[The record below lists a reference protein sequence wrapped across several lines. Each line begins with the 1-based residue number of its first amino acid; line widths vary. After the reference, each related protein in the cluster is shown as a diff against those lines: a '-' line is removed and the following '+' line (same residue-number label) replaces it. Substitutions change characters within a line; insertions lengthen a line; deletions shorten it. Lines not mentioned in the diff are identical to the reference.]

1 VSDEPEDLELEALQR
16 QLDDAFETTRPRA
29 GFEDELWTRM
39 QARRPV
45 GSRLRDA
52 WLGLVQGIRE
62 VPAVPMAAVAALLVV
77 VLGASVLVY
86 SGVGRG
92 GGGATSA
99 SLNRQSGAQPASL
112 RPAAAPTRRP
122 LPSSPGTF
130 GQLPSP
136 RFAAVP
142 TNASAPGAAQ
152 SATPAT
158 DYAGQ
163 VALTWTGKLDLTI
176 SSAPVFRYHEPST
189 NTADQ
194 FATALGAVLVSRP
207 AGYLGSYQ
215 TTDFSVRVRG
225 TVQSPAR
232 EPTYTVLPI
241 TSSASIDAAGG
252 PVDVALVF
260 LAERSLAPSW
270 QYTSN
275 VVVSGDVSKVSLD
288 RQFGVTG
295 YGYAYLV
302 DGSGQR
308 YGLEVDLN
316 GVRPISASGPLP
328 LSIDSAQYPI
338 ISADQAVRSALAST
352 PVTDGAVGVPT
363 ATLTSAELVY
373 SVVVAGDHS
382 FYEPSILFSGTFT
395 VNGTTYV
402 KRVLVPAV
410 DPTYRS
416 S

>member
-1 VSDEPEDLELEALQR
+1 V
-16 QLDDAFETTRPRA
+16 
-29 GFEDELWTRM
+29 
-39 QARRPV
+39 
-45 GSRLRDA
+45 
-52 WLGLVQGIRE
+52 
-62 VPAVPMAAVAALLVV
+62 LVV
-77 VLGASVLVY
+77 VLGASALVY
-86 SGVGRG
+86 SGLGRG
-92 GGGATSA
+92 GGGASSA
-99 SLNRQSGAQPASL
+99 SLNSRSGAQPASL
-112 RPAAAPTRRP
+112 
-122 LPSSPGTF
+122 SSPGAF

-136 RFAAVP
+136 RFAATP
-142 TNASAPGAAQ
+142 KIASASGPVQA
-152 SATPAT
+152 ATPAAE
-158 DYAGQ
+158 YAGP
-163 VALTWTGKLDLTI
+163 VALAWTGKLDLTI

-189 NTADQ
+189 TTADQ

-215 TTDFSVRVRG
+215 TSGFSVRVRG
-225 TVQSPAR
+225 TVQSPAL

-241 TSSASIDAAGG
+241 TSAGAIDAAGG

-275 VVVSGDVSKVSLD
+275 TVVSGDASKVSLY

-302 DGSGQR
+302 DGSGER
-308 YGLEVDLN
+308 YGIEVDLN
-316 GVRPISASGPLP
+316 GGRPVSATGPVP
-328 LSIDSAQYPI
+328 VNIDSAQYPI
-338 ISADQAVRSALAST
+338 ISADQAIQSALTSS
-352 PVTDGAVGVPT
+352 PVSAGAAGVPT

-373 SVVVAGDHS
+373 SLVAAGDHS

-395 VNGTTYV
+395 INGATYV

-410 DPTYRS
+410 DPAYRS

>member
-1 VSDEPEDLELEALQR
+1 MSEPEDLELEALQR

-39 QARRPV
+39 QARRPA
-45 GSRLRDA
+45 GTRLRDA

-112 RPAAAPTRRP
+112 
-122 LPSSPGTF
+122 SSPGAF

-136 RFAAVP
+136 RFAAAP
-142 TNASAPGAAQ
+142 TKASAPGVAQ
-152 SATPAT
+152 SAAPAT

-163 VALTWTGKLDLTI
+163 VALTWTGKLDLAI
-176 SSAPVFRYHEPST
+176 SSAPVFRYPEPST

-215 TTDFSVRVRG
+215 TTGFSVRVRG

-241 TSSASIDAAGG
+241 TSSGSIDAAGG
-252 PVDVALVF
+252 PADVALVF

-275 VVVSGDVSKVSLD
+275 AVVSGDVSKVSLY

-302 DGSGQR
+302 DGNGER
-308 YGLEVDLN
+308 YGIEVDLN
-316 GVRPISASGPLP
+316 GVRPISATGPLP

-352 PVTDGAVGVPT
+352 PASAGAAGVPT

-373 SVVVAGDHS
+373 SVVAAGDHS
-382 FYEPSILFSGTFT
+382 FYEPSILFSGTVT

-402 KRVLVPAV
+402 KHVLVPAV

>member
-1 VSDEPEDLELEALQR
+1 VSEPEDLEVEALKR

-45 GSRLRDA
+45 GTRLRDA

-62 VPAVPMAAVAALLVV
+62 APGVPMAAVAAVLVV
-77 VLGASVLVY
+77 VLGAGVVVY
-86 SGVGRG
+86 SGLGHG
-92 GGGATSA
+92 GGTATSSA
-99 SLNRQSGAQPASL
+99 GGSESAAQPAYVG
-112 RPAAAPTRRP
+112 
-122 LPSSPGTF
+122 SPGAF
-130 GQLPSP
+130 GRLRAPVLAAGAPAGSNTGVAPSDTSP
-136 RFAAVP
+136 KAAYTGP
-142 TNASAPGAAQ
+142 
-152 SATPAT
+152 
-158 DYAGQ
+158 

-176 SSAPVFRYHEPST
+176 STAPVFRYHEPST

-194 FATALGAVLVSRP
+194 FATSLGAILVSRP
-207 AGYLGSYQ
+207 AGFLGSYQ

-225 TVQSPAR
+225 TIQSPAR
-232 EPTYTVLPI
+232 EPSYIVLPI
-241 TSSASIDAAGG
+241 ASTGAIDAAGG
-252 PVDVALVF
+252 PADVALVF

-270 QYTSN
+270 QYTSD
-275 VVVSGDVSKVSLD
+275 VVASGGVSKVTLM

-302 DGSGQR
+302 DSTGER
-308 YGLEVDLN
+308 YGIEVDVN
-316 GVRPISASGPLP
+316 GNRPVSAIGPLP
-328 LSIDSAQYPI
+328 LSLDSAPYPI
-338 ISADQAVRSALAST
+338 ISADEAVRSALASSPAIAGT
-352 PVTDGAVGVPT
+352 TAVPT
-363 ATLTSAELVY
+363 ANLTTAELVY

-410 DPTYRS
+410 DPTQRS